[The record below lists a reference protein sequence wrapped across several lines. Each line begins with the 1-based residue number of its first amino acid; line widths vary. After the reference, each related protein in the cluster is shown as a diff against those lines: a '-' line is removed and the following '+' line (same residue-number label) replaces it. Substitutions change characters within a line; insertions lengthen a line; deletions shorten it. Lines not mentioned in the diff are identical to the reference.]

1 MFIIFIIIYK
11 IIGEMDKYLN
21 IITKV
26 MTFIKKYYYQK
37 FCINDIKLNDFQ
49 KNKFDTV
56 LNQEEYHK
64 FFLEDTLNYFI
75 LYNHKLIGFFALKIK
90 KKVIELLCLYIF
102 EECRNKSI
110 ATYVLNDII
119 FTVRHNMVCNV
130 EYIVANS
137 FVESSMF
144 FLKNG
149 FDFCKINKK
158 LDYKK
163 KNIILMYK
171 HIN

>member
-1 MFIIFIIIYK
+1 MK
-11 IIGEMDKYLN
+11 IDKFLN

-37 FCINDIKLNDFQ
+37 FSMDDIQLNTFQ
-49 KNKFDTV
+49 KNKFDKI
-56 LNQEEYHK
+56 LNEEEFEK
-64 FFLEDTLNYFI
+64 FFSRKSLNYFI
-75 LYNHKLIGFFALKIK
+75 MYENKLVGFFSLNIK
-90 KKVIELLCLYIF
+90 NNLIELSCLYVI
-102 EECRNKSI
+102 EECRNRASKK
-110 ATYVLNDII
+110 AKWKPYP
-119 FTVRHNMVCNV
+119 FTVRHNLFCNV

-163 KNIILMYK
+163 KNIILLYK
-171 HIN
+171 HI

>member
-1 MFIIFIIIYK
+1 
-11 IIGEMDKYLN
+11 
-21 IITKV
+21 

-37 FCINDIKLNDFQ
+37 FSMDDIQLNTFQ
-49 KNKFDTV
+49 KNKFYKII
-56 LNQEEYHK
+56 NHEEYSK
-64 FFLEDTLNYFI
+64 FFSNKTLNYFI
-75 LYNHKLIGFFALKIK
+75 LYNNKLVGFFSLKIK
-90 KKVIELLCLYIF
+90 KNFIELLCLYIF

-119 FTVRHNMVCNV
+119 FTVRHNLFCNV

-163 KNIILMYK
+163 KNIILLYK
-171 HIN
+171 HI